1 MSRELEPSIISLL
14 GEHRSMSVKEIAEAL
29 ESDAELVDATLQQLE
44 HNQWVIDTGDG
55 HWRATRSPLRD

>member
-14 GEHRSMSVKEIAEAL
+14 GEHRSMSAEEIAEAL
-29 ESDAELVDATLQQLE
+29 ESDAELVNATLQQME

-55 HWRATRSPLRD
+55 RWRATRSPFGD